1 MTTFN
6 TTVSQMTEMFQW
18 PNCLS
23 KNDRNVS
30 VNKKPRTQ
38 IKKYQAIVKF
48 YIFLRLLDVIYTAS
62 SCSFLY
68 LGQK

>member
-1 MTTFN
+1 
-6 TTVSQMTEMFQW
+6 
-18 PNCLS
+18 
-23 KNDRNVS
+23 
-30 VNKKPRTQ
+30 VNKKTRKQ